1 MRLIFF
7 TNQTRIGIILRRLAE
22 EGVDLTEQVVYWVL
36 PLDDIEMRVKQIV
49 NESAR
54 VHRSDTQDL
63 HYLVFL

>member
-36 PLDDIEMRVKQIV
+36 LLDDIEMRVKQIV

-54 VHRSDTQDL
+54 VHRSDTRDL

>member
-54 VHRSDTQDL
+54 VHWSDTQDL